1 MRSTESRW
9 IGWSSSVNRRV
20 RLPPPRR
27 CNLCASRSSSKRGP
41 SNRRWLPPE
50 ENTLNMRIRI
60 PDSDSH
66 IHLDFVPMVDTL
78 FNLLIFFLLATTIRQ
93 VEREMNIALPHTSAA
108 LPMSV
113 AMRELTINVDK
124 DGHTFV
130 SGKEIGSQPLRDM
143 VAEAA
148 K

>member
-1 MRSTESRW
+1 VRIKFPES
-9 IGWSSSVNRRV
+9 
-20 RLPPPRR
+20 
-27 CNLCASRSSSKRGP
+27 
-41 SNRRWLPPE
+41 E
-50 ENTLNMRIRI
+50 
-60 PDSDSH
+60 SH

-93 VEREMNIALPHTSAA
+93 VEREMNIALPSASA
-108 LPMSV
+108 NLPISV

-130 SGKEIGSQPLRDM
+130 AGKQIEPQPLREI

-148 K
+148 KSNPDQKVTVRGDRRTAYANVVNVLDICKSSGIQEPYIDTVVE